1 MEGDG
6 SERERWSTIER
17 NWKLERRQKGK
28 RERRSG
34 EGGWEDGNAGDTS
47 AEMQMSVY
55 GNVDGLVR

>member
-6 SERERWSTIER
+6 SEREMEYYREEWKAREER
-17 NWKLERRQKGK
+17 DGEE

-55 GNVDGLVR
+55 GKVDGLVR